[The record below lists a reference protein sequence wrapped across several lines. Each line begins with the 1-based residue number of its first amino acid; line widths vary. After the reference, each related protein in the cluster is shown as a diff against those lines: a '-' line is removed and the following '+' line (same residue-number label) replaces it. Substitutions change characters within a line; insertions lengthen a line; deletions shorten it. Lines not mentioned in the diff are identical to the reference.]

1 VAALQALAV
10 PAVPVVE
17 AAAAPVRVAVAAAAV
32 VRRARPDP
40 VVA

>member
-10 PAVPVVE
+10 LVAPVVE
-17 AAAAPVRVAVAAAAV
+17 AAAPVRVAVAAAAV